1 MFGGFCFMGDVAT
14 KRKDEVVL
22 AESGLRLSRS
32 TPYDTMLD
40 ALAIMDKYI
49 EVEEGVPV
57 RVDRMTYIANFISK
71 NVIKRKE
78 EEVEEFDEE
87 KGEMVQVVKEVE
99 AIDPQVMKAM
109 EVFLKMKPK
118 EEKQDDSQAKK
129 IDLLI
134 ALNMRRHGVEGLD
147 SEGTDAYI
155 NSLLQKDRII
165 TQ

>member
-1 MFGGFCFMGDVAT
+1 MGDIAT

-40 ALAIMDKYI
+40 ALAVMDKYI

-71 NVIKRKE
+71 NVVKRKE
-78 EEVEEFDEE
+78 EEVEEYDAD

-99 AIDPQVMKAM
+99 SIDPQVMKAM

-134 ALNMRRHGVEGLD
+134 ALHMSRHGVEGVD
-147 SEGTDAYI
+147 KDVTNAYI
-155 NSLLQKDRII
+155 NSLLQKDRVI

>member
-1 MFGGFCFMGDVAT
+1 MGDIAT

-40 ALAIMDKYI
+40 ALAVMDKYI

-71 NVIKRKE
+71 NVVKRKE
-78 EEVEEFDEE
+78 EEVEEYDAD
-87 KGEMVQVVKEVE
+87 KGEMVRVVKEVE
-99 AIDPQVMKAM
+99 SIDPQVMKAM

-134 ALNMRRHGVEGLD
+134 ALHMSRHGVEGVD
-147 SEGTDAYI
+147 KDVTNAYI
-155 NSLLQKDRII
+155 NSLLQKDRVI